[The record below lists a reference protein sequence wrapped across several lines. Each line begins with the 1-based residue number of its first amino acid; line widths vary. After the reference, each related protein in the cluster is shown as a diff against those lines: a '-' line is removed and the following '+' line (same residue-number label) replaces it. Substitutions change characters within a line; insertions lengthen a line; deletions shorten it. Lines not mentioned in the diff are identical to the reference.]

1 MVAYGRPTR
10 SNVNH
15 SIAALA
21 LLAAAACTP
30 MTPAASSSSV
40 LPPERSYVI
49 VAKPAQPA
57 ALDAVRMFQGRG
69 YALVDMTSDPT
80 GVTLRFKGERKV
92 VAEQIVTGLDV
103 AVAVADIVVAIDDA
117 KKGKRHHHHHELD
130 PAIATYE
137 IGSVFY
143 VRIEPRGATMT
154 SISAVGRPTRSG
166 VEACTADHIDAP
178 CEKLET
184 GPDVHVEV
192 AGFAEAETIHG
203 VFSEMRVAGSV
214 VGPDIEVEHARRQA
228 AMTTQRCYERRREV
242 EAAAARVSNPRA
254 KAGILRTAPTCGTV
268 AAAVN

>member
-1 MVAYGRPTR
+1 MK
-10 SNVNH
+10 H

-30 MTPAASSSSV
+30 MTPAASSTSV

-57 ALDAVRMFQGRG
+57 ALDTVRMFQGRG
-69 YALVDMTSDPT
+69 YALVDMSSDPT

-103 AVAVADIVVAIDDA
+103 AVAVADVVVAIDDA
-117 KKGKRHHHHHELD
+117 KRGKRHHHHHEVN

-137 IGSVFY
+137 LGSVFY
-143 VRIEPRGATMT
+143 VRIEPRGETMT

-166 VEACTADHIDAP
+166 VEACTADPIDAP

-184 GPDVHVEV
+184 GPDVHPEV

-203 VFSEMRVAGSV
+203 VFSEMRVAGAV
-214 VGPDIEVEHARRQA
+214 VGPDIAVEQARMQA
-228 AMTTQRCYERRREV
+228 NMTTQRCLQRRAEV
-242 EAAAARVSNPRA
+242 EAAAKRVSNPRA
-254 KAGILRTAPTCGTV
+254 KQGILRTMPVCDSL
-268 AAAVN
+268 AAR